1 MTQTKQVQETAAP
14 PLTVLRI
21 EGVTKSFGPTVALRD
36 CSFELRAGEVHA
48 LMGENGSGKS
58 TLVKILSGVHRPD
71 GGQVLIGET
80 PLRALSPRAAAA
92 AGVATV
98 FQEVQCVPA
107 QSVLDNLWL
116 GTDGIL
122 RRGRPGPGRTGT
134 GGTGTGGTGT
144 GDRRRRAGAVL
155 AELLGGEPAHALL
168 SAPAGSLSLSERQA
182 VAIGRALL
190 RSPKVLIL
198 DEATSALDVATRDR
212 LFAAVRRRCA
222 SGAAVLFISHRMD
235 EVTEIA
241 DRVTV
246 LRSGESVATLDRA
259 EAKIGRLVELM
270 TGGEH
275 LVQPEAAA
283 LRLDAPALL
292 PDAPALLPGGPAL
305 LPGATVV
312 LPAAGLGLRAGEI
325 VGLAGLEGQGQDEYL
340 RALRQA
346 GGTGQVGGTVRI
358 AYVARDRREES
369 IFPPLSIR
377 ENFTAATLRED
388 VRGGLIS
395 VRRAAARFAGY
406 VDRLKIRLGRDHD
419 AITTLSGGNQQK
431 VVIARALALRPQVLL
446 LNDPTRGV
454 DIGAK
459 RDIYALLR
467 ELAADG
473 LAIVMLSTEVDEHL
487 ELMDRVLVFR
497 DGAPAAELRR
507 AELTRA
513 VIVREFFGPDEQA
526 QGQAHEPG
534 EPAPATTTTTAYP
547 ARPAPPAIWP
557 RPAPRGWR
565 GRLPQDRAWELPA
578 VLAVALLIANFAAQH
593 SLLSWSAWP
602 VTFAELA
609 TPALLAMASAP
620 AILGGGIDISVA
632 PLFTLASVVIEVMLL
647 GHGITSAFV
656 VIPVAVAVG
665 ALIGLLNGLL
675 VNYGRYQAVVAT
687 LCMNFILSGFA
698 LGYAPAPVSGTTGWL
713 TSLGATVGGVPGG
726 LILLAVPL
734 LAWWGLNRTPFVRT
748 LLAVGGSETTAYTA
762 GVNVAAVRTLAYTFG
777 GAIAG
782 LAGVAIV
789 AQLHQAEADAGFV
802 TPFILLAIAAV
813 AIGGNSLGGG
823 RGGLAGALLGAVVIF
838 LIENLLGAVGLS
850 SFWSQAVYG
859 ATLILAVVFASL
871 SSRPGGRPP
880 VPPGGRAGGPDRKN
894 RDLIRPARADEEARA
909 IPVPPGVRADEE
921 LRAIPVPPGV
931 RADEEL
937 RAAPAP
943 PSVGTV
949 DPDNS
954 KKRARTDYAGYFRP
968 PWGPK
973 VSPIRAE
980 RGPRP
985 DNSNKRA
992 SATGEGESSG
1002 DAGRDGIE
1010 DEEAGR

>member
-1 MTQTKQVQETAAP
+1 MTQTQAP
-14 PLTVLRI
+14 PSALLAI

-36 CSFELRAGEVHA
+36 CSLELAAGTVHA

-58 TLVKILSGVHRPD
+58 TLVKILSGVHRAD
-71 GGQVLIGET
+71 GGLVRIEQV
-80 PLRALSPRAAAA
+80 PLRARSPRAAVA

-98 FQEVQCVPA
+98 FQEVQSA
-107 QSVLDNLWL
+107 AGQSVFDNLWL

-122 RRGRPGPGRTGT
+122 RRAGSSAT
-134 GGTGTGGTGT
+134 
-144 GDRRRRAGAVL
+144 DRRARARTVL
-155 AELLGGEPAHALL
+155 TELLGTCPDLN
-168 SAPAGSLSLSERQA
+168 APAGSLSLSERQA
-182 VAIGRALL
+182 VAICRALL
-190 RSPKVLIL
+190 RQPKVLIL

-212 LFAAVRRRCA
+212 LFAAVRA
-222 SGAAVLFISHRMD
+222 LTSAGGAVLFISHRMD

-246 LRSGESVATLDRA
+246 LRSGESVATLDRD
-259 EAKIGRLVELM
+259 EAHIGRLVELM

-275 LVQPEAAA
+275 LVQEAAEA
-283 LRLDAPALL
+283 SDTASFG
-292 PDAPALLPGGPAL
+292 D
-305 LPGATVV
+305 VV
-312 LPAAGLGLRAGEI
+312 LAADGLALRAGEI
-325 VGLAGLEGQGQDEYL
+325 VGLAGLEGQGQDDYL
-340 RALRQA
+340 RSLRGA
-346 GGTGQVGGTVRI
+346 GT

-388 VRGGLIS
+388 TRFGLIS
-395 VRRAAARFAGY
+395 ARRGAARLAGY
-406 VDRLKIRLGRDHD
+406 VGQLKIRLGRDTD

-431 VVIARALALRPQVLL
+431 VVIARALASDPRVLL

-473 LAIVMLSTEVDEHL
+473 MAVVMLSTEVDEHL

-497 DGAPAAELRR
+497 DGRPAAELPRR
-507 AELTRA
+507 ELSRSS
-513 VIVREFFGPDEQA
+513 IVGEFFGP
-526 QGQAHEPG
+526 GG
-534 EPAPATTTTTAYP
+534 APSQKAAPQKDQPQILPERSLPDSRP
-547 ARPAPPAIWP
+547 ARLAAF
-557 RPAPRGWR
+557 RE
-565 GRLPQDRAWELPA
+565 RAWVLPA
-578 VLAVALLIANFAAQH
+578 ALAIALLIANVVEQH

-609 TPALLAMASAP
+609 TPALLAMASTP

-632 PLFTLASVVIEVMLL
+632 PLFTFASVVIEVMLL
-647 GHGITSAFV
+647 GHGVTSAFI

-665 ALIGLLNGLL
+665 AVIGLINGVL

-713 TSLGATVGGVPGG
+713 TDLGDTVGGVPGG

-734 LAWWGLNRTPFVRT
+734 LAWWGLSRTPFVRT

-782 LAGVAIV
+782 LAGLAIV

-802 TPFILLAIAAV
+802 TPFILMAIAAA
-813 AIGGNSLGGG
+813 AIGGNSLAGG
-823 RGGLAGALLGAVVIF
+823 RGGLLGALLGAAVIF
-838 LIENLLGAVGLS
+838 LIENLLGALGLS

-859 ATLILAVVFASL
+859 ATLILAVVFAAL
-871 SSRPGGRPP
+871 S
-880 VPPGGRAGGPDRKN
+880 
-894 RDLIRPARADEEARA
+894 
-909 IPVPPGVRADEE
+909 
-921 LRAIPVPPGV
+921 
-931 RADEEL
+931 
-937 RAAPAP
+937 AAATRRRTSAP
-943 PSVGTV
+943 TP
-949 DPDNS
+949 
-954 KKRARTDYAGYFRP
+954 RT
-968 PWGPK
+968 PK
-973 VSPIRAE
+973 
-980 RGPRP
+980 
-985 DNSNKRA
+985 
-992 SATGEGESSG
+992 AT
-1002 DAGRDGIE
+1002 A
-1010 DEEAGR
+1010 